1 MISGKDI
8 SDVMYSLNGLQHLQK
23 QEMKAVPDNFS
34 LYFYSK
40 QFSEE
45 TWSKLQLVQILQSCG
60 TLLQLFSPFPSP
72 SLPPLLSLSFPSSS
86 TALAH
91 ILLTVKPVPPLPPK
105 TEQL

>member
-45 TWSKLQLVQILQSCG
+45 TWSKLQLVQIL
-60 TLLQLFSPFPSP
+60 
-72 SLPPLLSLSFPSSS
+72 
-86 TALAH
+86 
-91 ILLTVKPVPPLPPK
+91 
-105 TEQL
+105 